1 MAYNE
6 GPTGDQ
12 VLPEVA
18 FAFEVAG
25 ADGAFTVSRA
35 VVRERLCAPFEGSVE
50 VAVPSDVDPPTLLGR
65 PCALTLRRDVLSRTF
80 AGVVTSVEDRGVD
93 REGRV
98 FEVAFSPSLSLLG
111 LSARYRVWQRVDA
124 LRIVRDVLDAAGLY
138 TGDCYDASEATTTDA
153 PAPREYCVQYGESD
167 LDFVRRL
174 LAEEG
179 ALFCFD
185 ARGDDETL
193 EVFDARSASRR
204 PAVPTVRGAAIHV
217 VASGQG
223 TASAESIR
231 RLDVASSVTT
241 SHVSLRDYDFTHPQ
255 TPLTS
260 AEPQPAR
267 SVERY
272 PARFVLGAYD
282 EGAHRYGT
290 TDLRRAARVEL
301 QQHTAEAAVVRGE
314 SDVTGMRA
322 GATFSVTERGERALE
337 GRFLITAVLH
347 VGHAPDV
354 GLSDHRGASAED
366 RYSNRFECVDVRR
379 AWAAPPPPR
388 PRADHPQVAVVTAE
402 PGSDEEICTDAH
414 GRVRVRFPWD
424 RVEQRRGAQSGT
436 SSSCWLRVMQPW
448 SGAHWG
454 FHFTPRVGMEVVVH
468 FVDGDPDRPYVAGC
482 LPNAVNVPPV
492 VVPLHKTQS
501 AIRTHSSPGGNGYNE
516 LRFEDLAHHEEV
528 YLRAQR
534 DQRVEVLHDR
544 ALSVGRDES
553 AQVGRDES
561 LHVGRNRSI
570 DVEGDEQHTVTGARQ
585 ISVGGDELREVSGN
599 HSLIVH
605 KSVTLHADETGRVT
619 TNDGLVIEVGG
630 GSGTATEMSPDEIA
644 VRAPKKHTVAVGDD
658 VVEELSTERFA
669 VKAPKGLAL
678 VCGDTRVEIAE
689 DRIVLQTKSGAKVE
703 LDGDKITIKT
713 SGPVSIKGS
722 QVTNN

>member
-1 MAYNE
+1 MAYDD
-6 GPTGDQ
+6 GAIGDQ

-18 FAFEVAG
+18 FAFEVSG
-25 ADGAFTVSRA
+25 ADGGFTVSRA

-50 VAVPSDVDPPTLLGR
+50 VAASAGVDPSSLLGR
-65 PCALTLRRDVLSRTF
+65 ACALTLRRGALSRAF

-98 FEVAFSPSLSLLG
+98 FEVGFAPSLSLLG

-124 LRIVRDVLDAAGLY
+124 LRVVRDVLDAAGLY
-138 TGDCYDASEATTTDA
+138 LGDGYDASEATAADA
-153 PAPREYCVQYGESD
+153 PAPREYCVQHGESD

-179 ALFCFD
+179 VLFCFD
-185 ARGDDETL
+185 ARGEAEAL
-193 EVFDARSASRR
+193 EVFDARNASRR
-204 PAVPTVRGAAIHV
+204 PAVATLGGAAIRV
-217 VASGQG
+217 AASGQG
-223 TASAESIR
+223 TASEESVR

-241 SHVSLRDYDFTHPQ
+241 THVSLRDHDFTHPQ
-255 TPLTS
+255 APLTS

-272 PARFVLGAYD
+272 PARFVLGAFD
-282 EGAHRYGT
+282 EGAHRYGAA
-290 TDLRRAARVEL
+290 DQRRTARVEL
-301 QQHTAEAAVVRGE
+301 QQHAATAEVVRGE

-322 GATFSVTERGERALE
+322 GATFTVAERGERALE

-347 VGHAPDV
+347 VGHAPDA
-354 GLSDHRGASAED
+354 GLSDGRGASAED
-366 RYSNRFECVDVRR
+366 RYSNRFECVDARR
-379 AWAAPPPPR
+379 AWAAPPAPR

-402 PGSDEEICTDAH
+402 PGSDEEICTDAY

-492 VVPLHKTQS
+492 ALPSHKTQS
-501 AIRTHSSPGGNGYNE
+501 AIRTQSSPGGGGFNE

-544 ALSVGRDES
+544 ALSVGRDAS

-561 LHVGRNRSI
+561 LHVGRNRSV

-585 ISVGGDELREVSGN
+585 ISVGGDELREVSGS

-605 KSVTLHADETGRVT
+605 KSFTVHGDETGRVA

-630 GSGTATEMSPDEIA
+630 GSGAATEMSPDEIA
-644 VRAPKKHTVAVGDD
+644 VRAPKTHTLSVGDD
-658 VVEELSTERFA
+658 AVAQLTTERFA
-669 VKAPKGLAL
+669 VKAPKGIAL
-678 VCGDTRVEIAE
+678 VCGDTRIEIGE

-703 LDGDKITIKT
+703 LDGDKITVKS
-713 SGPVSIKGS
+713 SGPVSVKGS
-722 QVTNN
+722 QVTTN